1 MSTDRDF
8 EILKAECE
16 KYRNWGKWGP
26 DDQVGM
32 VNYITP
38 EKIVHATGLVRRGKI
53 FSLAIPFDETGPQSG
68 GANKRFNPMSFKI
81 RDGRDTV
88 GGESFGMPQ
97 GYGVADD
104 VVIIPTHG
112 ATHWDGLSHVFWDG
126 KMWNGYDAA
135 LVTSFTAEKNG
146 VQHYRDRI
154 MTRGVLL
161 DIPRLKGVDYLE
173 LGYGITAADLDAAA
187 EKAGIAVT
195 TGDIV
200 LVRTGFLAQCRA
212 RKDWGTYAGGDA
224 PGMDFW
230 TCGWIQEHE
239 IAGVATD
246 TWGCEVRPNELKAL
260 HQPWHRVTLPNM
272 GMLMGE
278 MFDLEE
284 LAADCAEDGVY
295 EFLLVAPPL
304 PLTGC
309 VGSPVNPLAVK

>member
-1 MSTDRDF
+1 MSNEKDWEVLTQQ
-8 EILKAECE
+8 CE
-16 KYRNWGKWGP
+16 KYRNWGKWGA

-38 EKIVHATGLVRRGKI
+38 EKIVQATRLVSQGKV
-53 FSLAIPFDETGPQSG
+53 FSLAIPFDDSGPQNGS
-68 GANKRFNPMSFKI
+68 NRRFNPVQFKT
-81 RDGRDTV
+81 RDGRDTMSGTV
-88 GGESFGMPQ
+88 MGRPV
-97 GYGVADD
+97 GYGEADD
-104 VVIIPTHG
+104 VFMMPTHG
-112 ATHWDGLSHVFWDG
+112 ATHWDGLAHVFWDG

-135 LVTSFTAEKNG
+135 DCSSMGAEKNG
-146 VQHYRDRI
+146 IENYRDKI
-154 MTRGVLL
+154 VTRGILL
-161 DIPRLKGVDYLE
+161 DIPRYKGVDYLE
-173 LGYGITAADLDAAA
+173 LGYAVTAEDLDGAS
-187 EKAGIAVT
+187 KMAGIEVT

-230 TCGWIQEHE
+230 TCGWIQQHQV
-239 IAGVATD
+239 AGVATD

-284 LAADCAEDGVY
+284 LAEDCAKDKVY
-295 EFLLVAPPL
+295 QFLLVAPPL

-309 VGSPVNPLAVK
+309 VGSPINPYAIK